1 MTRGPLTFWGGVL
14 IAAIWLLTTAPV
26 AGADGPW
33 EMWVEA
39 SSYGP
44 CCWAG
49 APEAGLISYDN
60 QRWHQMQPWMTSIA
74 SPYHRRG
81 LGICITVPPQPDAPP
96 DSGLALYGAV
106 ICDRPLSEDASGDPA
121 HSARGP
127 LTTSDHI
134 PTRHGGRWDLSYGF
148 LLDWGYCGADERAWQ
163 CLKRW
168 GVRSVKVTVFP

>member
-26 AGADGPW
+26 AGADGPR
-33 EMWVEA
+33 EMWVQA

-60 QRWHQMQPWMTSIA
+60 QRWHQMQPWMSSVA

-81 LGICITVPPQPDAPP
+81 LGICITVPPQSDAPP
-96 DSGLALYGAV
+96 GSGLALYGAV
-106 ICDRPLSEDASGDPA
+106 ICDRPLGDPT
-121 HSARGP
+121 HSSARGP
-127 LTTSDHI
+127 LTISDHI
-134 PTRHGGRWDLSYGF
+134 PTRHGRWDVSYGW
-148 LLDWGYCGADERAWQ
+148 LLDWGFCNDDEQPWQ
-163 CLKRW
+163 CLTRW